1 MELAYNRQR
10 KYGPKARGTAT
21 TEFLVS
27 LAVFVPLFITIPVI
41 GKYISFKQKN
51 IESSRYAV
59 WERTVWSD
67 EKGRWNDNE
76 NSKTDDGIAREVDRR
91 LYGSQIQGMASSNIT
106 DNTLWTDR
114 NHKRMLALAP
124 KDKHRISVTVSA
136 DVSPVKDH
144 FTDNLAYKGIPYI
157 GDGIESVSGIID
169 STLGQFVSDCKDLP
183 GVDFKHG
190 MNLGSKTY
198 ASITVAANAKNMA
211 PMTQKTSKDKNNLT
225 FSSSGSILSN
235 AWTAPTEAI
244 FNERVGKLVVD
255 ESVRCLASPA
265 RLISIF
271 FPYKEGKAARS
282 VASAEKSTVLLDAY
296 KK

>member
-1 MELAYNRQR
+1 MELANNKSTNSRQ
-10 KYGPKARGTAT
+10 ARGTAT

-51 IESSRYAV
+51 IESNRYAV

-76 NSKTDDGIAREVDRR
+76 NSKTDDGIAKEVDRR
-91 LYGSQIQGMASSNIT
+91 LYGSQIQGMASTDIT
-106 DNTLWTDR
+106 ENSLWTDR
-114 NHKRMLALAP
+114 NRNKMLALAP
-124 KDKHRISVTVSA
+124 KGKHRISVKVGA

-144 FTDNLAYKGIPYI
+144 FTDNLAYKGIPYV
-157 GDGIESVSGIID
+157 GDGMEKVSGVIN
-169 STLGQFVSDCKDLP
+169 STLGKFVSDCKDLP
-183 GVDFKHG
+183 GVDFKRG

-211 PMTQKTSKDKNNLT
+211 PMTKKTTTEKNNLS

-235 AWTAPTEAI
+235 AWTAPSEGI
-244 FNERVGKLVVD
+244 FRQRVGKLVVD
-255 ESVRCLASPA
+255 ESVRCLGSPA

-271 FPYKEGKAARS
+271 FPYKEGKAARNVVS
-282 VASAEKSTVLLDAY
+282 GEKSTVLLDTY